1 MIEWLKKSIFL
12 RLLSSYI
19 LIILLG
25 LGLVGILVALF
36 AKSYIHD
43 AKIEELLRKAKKVN
57 QAIQN
62 TNEINENLE
71 NVLLFLDQSF
81 DSRIWIFNQR
91 GEITWTSTTKEV
103 LIGKSVSESV
113 VKKVLNGE
121 SVTDGLKFEGITEP
135 MLSVAVSWGKENN
148 VYGGIVLHTPAIHM
162 NKTNDRIRETI
173 VWATLFGILFS
184 VGMGFYLSWSI
195 LRPVRKMDRVTTLI
209 GAGNYNERIQIEHKD
224 EIGDLANTINQM
236 AEKLEKL
243 DQERNKLD
251 RIRNDFLANVS
262 HELRTPLTAMQGF
275 LEALQDGLIAEE
287 GIPKYYETMYQETIH
302 MNRLVDD
309 IMDLIRLENDE
320 ISLSREAVDIKSLLD
335 KVAFKYQKEAT
346 EKEIEIVVHAEEE
359 HLQVIAD
366 RVRLEQIVLNL
377 VNNAVKF
384 TSQGTITLCGKR
396 EGSYVLLQ
404 VSDTGIGLSEADQEL
419 IWERF
424 FKVDRGRSKKNNGSG
439 IGLSIVKR
447 LVELHEGRI
456 TVESALDKGS
466 TFSIWIPA
474 MN

>member
-1 MIEWLKKSIFL
+1 MIDWLKKSIFV

-19 LIILLG
+19 LTVLLG

-62 TNEINENLE
+62 TDVIDRNIESL
-71 NVLLFLDQSF
+71 LLFLDQSF
-81 DSRIWIFNQR
+81 DARIWIFNR
-91 GEITWTSTTKEV
+91 SGEIISTSTTEEV

-113 VKKVLNGE
+113 VNKVLQGE
-121 SVTDGLKFEGITEP
+121 SVIDGLKFEGITEHT
-135 MLSVAVSWGKENN
+135 LSVAVSWGKESN
-148 VYGGIVLHTPAIHM
+148 VYGGIVLHTPVLDM

-173 VWATLFGILFS
+173 VWVTLFGILFS
-184 VGMGFYLSWSI
+184 VGMGVYLSWSI
-195 LRPVRKMDRVTTLI
+195 LRPLRKMDRVTTLI
-209 GAGNYNERIQIEHKD
+209 GAGNYNERIQIDHND
-224 EIGDLANTINQM
+224 EIGDLAHTINHL
-236 AEKLEKL
+236 AEKLEKV
-243 DQERNKLD
+243 DHERNKLD

-275 LEALQDGLIAEE
+275 LEALQDGLIAED
-287 GIPKYYETMYQETIH
+287 GIQKYYATMYQETIH

-309 IMDLIRLENDE
+309 IMDLIRLENEE
-320 ISLSREAVDIKSLLD
+320 ISLSREAVDINSLLD
-335 KVAFKYQKEAT
+335 KVAFKYKKDASD
-346 EKEIEIVVHAEEE
+346 KEIEIVVQTDEE

-384 TSQGTITLCGKR
+384 TGQGMITLSAKR
-396 EGSYVLLQ
+396 DGSYVLLQ
-404 VSDTGIGLSEADQEL
+404 VTDTGVGLSEADQEL

-456 TVESALDKGS
+456 MVESAIGKGS
-466 TFSIWIPA
+466 TFSVWIPA